1 MNSPPL
7 LFSYILTNPP
17 PPISGVVS
25 TGLIFAFSSFGYEL
39 RNEIAERSKMADS
52 RGKQKS

>member
-39 RNEIAERSKMADS
+39 RNEIAERSKMTDS